1 MDNAQY
7 VRTLKDLK
15 VKLERLQKKKFK
27 DQTKVLNN
35 ELLVLKYKNK
45 IHKIVSKNLF
55 GDENKLTDFESKL
68 GKISNGVVLPSKVYS
83 KSKNVFRV
91 VLTKNE
97 FSKYNKSYTKDD
109 IKKVGLKISK
119 KLSNEGLQG
128 TISTTLN
135 FNGIIRSGFQSNING
150 EISIFDPKNYY
161 NADNY
166 DLEHYANINSFDNVV
181 FWITATNEYVEQGG
195 NSSFNDCFWFCL
207 NNGISQY
214 NPWKKPEDLKKFLKI
229 GRGDL
234 IGLKHMEQIE
244 REIGKVGINIS
255 GDCFYI
261 SKLGHLKN
269 LNLVLKNNHYQ
280 INHGLNRKVKFCS
293 YTDKT
298 ILLYNKTER
307 IGFDGTNEIYVD
319 EEYYDEIL
327 NFKTEYMI
335 VERTKFHLSVSD
347 EYEQYIKLIN
357 DLKNKSNGLINI
369 YRTGTIKKTALKLLD
384 DTTKHI
390 SPEHIE
396 YDEALI
402 IENST
407 SNGFIFNEE
416 YEGVA
421 HKGDISSLYPS
432 IYSSKNMLVPIK
444 RGIFKILTNEN
455 IIEMNQKL
463 NGGYAFGLYRFNI
476 YKSGNS
482 KIDRLFRFKPLD
494 DPKNNN
500 ILRKN
505 FYTSVDLKMADT
517 LGLKKELIIDNDIN
531 CVLYPRSHCL
541 TGFEIFGKFVEVLK
555 PLKEQNI
562 DGAKLILNILS
573 GSLSEK
579 NIKKLYIDE
588 DSSDYI
594 NLDELNLVFHDFM
607 LTLKNK
613 SVYKC
618 ISKDQFYM
626 SNFARFKPF
635 MLAYARQV
643 MLNIILP
650 VNDLVK
656 KVYID
661 SIITTE
667 PLEYKVGWGL
677 LKCEYSHKNIK
688 IVNNRK
694 EIFL

>member
-1 MDNAQY
+1 
-7 VRTLKDLK
+7 
-15 VKLERLQKKKFK
+15 
-27 DQTKVLNN
+27 
-35 ELLVLKYKNK
+35 
-45 IHKIVSKNLF
+45 
-55 GDENKLTDFESKL
+55 
-68 GKISNGVVLPSKVYS
+68 
-83 KSKNVFRV
+83 
-91 VLTKNE
+91 
-97 FSKYNKSYTKDD
+97 
-109 IKKVGLKISK
+109 
-119 KLSNEGLQG
+119 
-128 TISTTLN
+128 
-135 FNGIIRSGFQSNING
+135 
-150 EISIFDPKNYY
+150 
-161 NADNY
+161 
-166 DLEHYANINSFDNVV
+166 
-181 FWITATNEYVEQGG
+181 
-195 NSSFNDCFWFCL
+195 
-207 NNGISQY
+207 
-214 NPWKKPEDLKKFLKI
+214 
-229 GRGDL
+229 
-234 IGLKHMEQIE
+234 MEQIE

-319 EEYYDEIL
+319 EKYYDEIL
-327 NFKTEYMI
+327 NFKTEYMM
-335 VERTKFHLSVSD
+335 VERNKFHLSVSE

-357 DLKNKSNGLINI
+357 DLKEKSNGLINI

-531 CVLYPRSHCL
+531 CVLYPRSHC
-541 TGFEIFGKFVEVLK
+541 
-555 PLKEQNI
+555 
-562 DGAKLILNILS
+562 
-573 GSLSEK
+573 
-579 NIKKLYIDE
+579 
-588 DSSDYI
+588 
-594 NLDELNLVFHDFM
+594 
-607 LTLKNK
+607 
-613 SVYKC
+613 
-618 ISKDQFYM
+618 
-626 SNFARFKPF
+626 
-635 MLAYARQV
+635 
-643 MLNIILP
+643 
-650 VNDLVK
+650 
-656 KVYID
+656 
-661 SIITTE
+661 
-667 PLEYKVGWGL
+667 
-677 LKCEYSHKNIK
+677 
-688 IVNNRK
+688 
-694 EIFL
+694 